1 MKTILFLWVCLLG
14 ACTQKSTG
22 QKKEENQDARRGN
35 SEDITPVRGGES
47 PATAGQG
54 PAPKPG
60 EEDTLSIPAHIAG
73 SYLTCAVRKEAS
85 EASLESEIGC
95 RLSDATSGNKVGA
108 DAKLSF
114 SNSKPEKVTSEL
126 QPDASIYHVLYR
138 IKDESKDA
146 ILQTM
151 HSLDALVFYA
161 DKNLKTELIAKV
173 LKPAIE
179 LDDYEAPIVREQ
191 AIDRDDSGSL

>member
-1 MKTILFLWVCLLG
+1 MKTVLILCLGLLG

-22 QKKEENQDARRGN
+22 EKKSETLEPRRGN
-35 SEDITPVRGGES
+35 SEDITPVKGGES
-47 PATAGQG
+47 AATAGKG
-54 PAPKPG
+54 PTPKPG

-95 RLSDATSGNKVGA
+95 RLSDAASGNKLAA

-126 QPDASIYHVLYR
+126 QAEASIYHVLYR
-138 IKDESKDA
+138 IKGESKDA
-146 ILQTM
+146 ILQTIQ
-151 HSLDALVFYA
+151 SLDALVFYA

-191 AIDRDDSGSL
+191 AIDRDDAGSL